1 MKMNLSKEKNQ
12 NNPKITVGIPV
23 FNGEKSIRRALD
35 SVLSQ
40 TFLDFELVISDNAS
54 TDSTP
59 LICQEYKRN
68 DKRINLNLIITCA
81 RSLESETKNEI
92 SKILDELGDQEPEIL
107 NVGMRGI
114 LMANT
119 IIEPSKIIDYVK
131 NKMIEEPWL
140 IRYCLRIIP
149 IQMITETEIDKIK
162 QNVIK
167 LKDTIQ
173 KNDSYRIT
181 IEKRNTDIS
190 STEIITEIAKIFP
203 NKVSLN
209 QPDWIVLIEIL
220 GNDTGISILKDDELF
235 SLDKAKRMSD

>member
-1 MKMNLSKEKNQ
+1 
-12 NNPKITVGIPV
+12 
-23 FNGEKSIRRALD
+23 
-35 SVLSQ
+35 
-40 TFLDFELVISDNAS
+40 
-54 TDSTP
+54 
-59 LICQEYKRN
+59 
-68 DKRINLNLIITCA
+68 LNLIITCA

-92 SKILDELGDQEPEIL
+92 SKILGELGDQEPEIL

-114 LMANT
+114 LMVNT
-119 IIEPSKIIDYVK
+119 VIEPSKIIDYVK

-190 STEIITEIAKIFP
+190 STEIITEIANIFP

>member
-1 MKMNLSKEKNQ
+1 
-12 NNPKITVGIPV
+12 
-23 FNGEKSIRRALD
+23 
-35 SVLSQ
+35 
-40 TFLDFELVISDNAS
+40 
-54 TDSTP
+54 
-59 LICQEYKRN
+59 
-68 DKRINLNLIITCA
+68 LNLIITCA
-81 RSLESETKNEI
+81 RNLESETKNEI
-92 SKILDELGDQEPEIL
+92 RKILDELGDQEPEIL

-114 LMANT
+114 LMVNT

-181 IEKRNTDIS
+181 IEKRNTSIS
-190 STEIITEIAKIFP
+190 SNEIITEIAKIFP

-220 GNDTGISILKDDELF
+220 GNDTGISILKNDGMF

>member
-1 MKMNLSKEKNQ
+1 
-12 NNPKITVGIPV
+12 
-23 FNGEKSIRRALD
+23 
-35 SVLSQ
+35 
-40 TFLDFELVISDNAS
+40 
-54 TDSTP
+54 
-59 LICQEYKRN
+59 
-68 DKRINLNLIITCA
+68 LNLIITCA

-119 IIEPSKIIDYVK
+119 VIEPSKIIDYVK

-190 STEIITEIAKIFP
+190 STEIITEIANIFP

-220 GNDTGISILKDDELF
+220 GNDTGISILKDGELF

>member
-1 MKMNLSKEKNQ
+1 M
-12 NNPKITVGIPV
+12 
-23 FNGEKSIRRALD
+23 
-35 SVLSQ
+35 
-40 TFLDFELVISDNAS
+40 
-54 TDSTP
+54 
-59 LICQEYKRN
+59 
-68 DKRINLNLIITCA
+68 NLIITCA

-92 SKILDELGDQEPEIL
+92 NKILDELGDQEPEIL

-114 LMANT
+114 LMVNT

-149 IQMITETEIDKIK
+149 IQRITDTEIDKIK
-162 QNVIK
+162 QTVIE

-181 IEKRNTDIS
+181 IEKRNTSIS
-190 STEIITEIAKIFP
+190 SSEIITEVAEIFP

-220 GNDTGISILKDDELF
+220 GNETGISILKNDELF

>member
-1 MKMNLSKEKNQ
+1 M
-12 NNPKITVGIPV
+12 
-23 FNGEKSIRRALD
+23 
-35 SVLSQ
+35 
-40 TFLDFELVISDNAS
+40 
-54 TDSTP
+54 
-59 LICQEYKRN
+59 
-68 DKRINLNLIITCA
+68 NLIITCA
-81 RSLESETKNEI
+81 RNLESETKNEI
-92 SKILDELGDQEPEIL
+92 RKILDELGDQEPEIL

-114 LMANT
+114 LMVNT

-181 IEKRNTDIS
+181 IEKRNTSIS
-190 STEIITEIAKIFP
+190 SNEIITEIAKIFP

-209 QPDWIVLIEIL
+209 QPDWIILIEIL
-220 GNDTGISILKDDELF
+220 GNETGISILKNDGMF

>member
-1 MKMNLSKEKNQ
+1 M
-12 NNPKITVGIPV
+12 
-23 FNGEKSIRRALD
+23 
-35 SVLSQ
+35 
-40 TFLDFELVISDNAS
+40 
-54 TDSTP
+54 
-59 LICQEYKRN
+59 
-68 DKRINLNLIITCA
+68 NLIITCA

-114 LMANT
+114 LMVNT
-119 IIEPSKIIDYVK
+119 VIEPSKIIDYVK

-149 IQMITETEIDKIK
+149 IQIITETEIDKIK

-181 IEKRNTDIS
+181 IEKRNTSIS
-190 STEIITEIAKIFP
+190 SNEIITEIAKIFP

-209 QPDWIVLIEIL
+209 QPDWIILIEIL
-220 GNDTGISILKDDELF
+220 GNETGISILKNGEMF

>member
-1 MKMNLSKEKNQ
+1 
-12 NNPKITVGIPV
+12 
-23 FNGEKSIRRALD
+23 
-35 SVLSQ
+35 
-40 TFLDFELVISDNAS
+40 
-54 TDSTP
+54 
-59 LICQEYKRN
+59 
-68 DKRINLNLIITCA
+68 LNLIITCA

-92 SKILDELGDQEPEIL
+92 KKILGELGDQEPEIL

-114 LMANT
+114 MMDET
-119 IIEPSKIIDYVK
+119 IIEPSKIIDCVK
-131 NKMIEEPWL
+131 NKIIDEPWS
-140 IRYCLRIIP
+140 IRYCLRLIP
-149 IQMITETEIDKIK
+149 IQRITDTEIDKIK

-167 LKDTIQ
+167 LKDAIQ

-209 QPDWIVLIEIL
+209 QPDWIILIEIL
-220 GNDTGISILKDDELF
+220 GNETGISILKNDEMF

>member
-1 MKMNLSKEKNQ
+1 M
-12 NNPKITVGIPV
+12 
-23 FNGEKSIRRALD
+23 
-35 SVLSQ
+35 
-40 TFLDFELVISDNAS
+40 
-54 TDSTP
+54 
-59 LICQEYKRN
+59 
-68 DKRINLNLIITCA
+68 NLIITCA

-114 LMANT
+114 LMVNT

-131 NKMIEEPWL
+131 NKIIEEPWL

-181 IEKRNTDIS
+181 IEKRNTSIS
-190 STEIITEIAKIFP
+190 SNEIITEIAKIFP

-209 QPDWIVLIEIL
+209 QPDWIILIEIL
-220 GNDTGISILKDDELF
+220 GNETGISILKNDEMC

>member
-1 MKMNLSKEKNQ
+1 M
-12 NNPKITVGIPV
+12 
-23 FNGEKSIRRALD
+23 
-35 SVLSQ
+35 
-40 TFLDFELVISDNAS
+40 
-54 TDSTP
+54 
-59 LICQEYKRN
+59 
-68 DKRINLNLIITCA
+68 NLIITCA

-92 SKILDELGDQEPEIL
+92 SEILDELGDQEPEIL

-114 LMANT
+114 LMVNT
-119 IIEPSKIIDYVK
+119 VIEPSKIIDYVK

-149 IQMITETEIDKIK
+149 IQTITETEIDKIK
-162 QNVIK
+162 QNVTK

-235 SLDKAKRMSD
+235 SLDKVKRMSD

>member
-1 MKMNLSKEKNQ
+1 M
-12 NNPKITVGIPV
+12 
-23 FNGEKSIRRALD
+23 
-35 SVLSQ
+35 
-40 TFLDFELVISDNAS
+40 
-54 TDSTP
+54 
-59 LICQEYKRN
+59 
-68 DKRINLNLIITCA
+68 NLIITCA
-81 RSLESETKNEI
+81 RNLEPETKKEI
-92 SKILDELGDQEPEIL
+92 KKILGELDEQEPEIL

-114 LMANT
+114 LAVNT
-119 IIEPSKIIDYVK
+119 IIKPSKIIDWVK
-131 NKMIEEPWL
+131 NKIIEEPWL

-149 IQMITETEIDKIK
+149 IQTITETEIDKIK
-162 QNVIK
+162 QNVTK

-181 IEKRNTDIS
+181 IEKRNTSIS
-190 STEIITEIAKIFP
+190 SNEIITEIAKIFP

>member
-1 MKMNLSKEKNQ
+1 
-12 NNPKITVGIPV
+12 
-23 FNGEKSIRRALD
+23 
-35 SVLSQ
+35 
-40 TFLDFELVISDNAS
+40 
-54 TDSTP
+54 
-59 LICQEYKRN
+59 
-68 DKRINLNLIITCA
+68 LNLIVTCA
-81 RSLESETKNEI
+81 RNLESETKNEI
-92 SKILDELGDQEPEIL
+92 KKILDELGAQEPEIL

-114 LMANT
+114 LMVNT
-119 IIEPSKIIDYVK
+119 IIEPSKIVEWVK
-131 NKMIEEPWL
+131 NKIIEEPWL

-149 IQMITETEIDKIK
+149 IQMLTETEIDKIK

>member
-1 MKMNLSKEKNQ
+1 M
-12 NNPKITVGIPV
+12 
-23 FNGEKSIRRALD
+23 
-35 SVLSQ
+35 
-40 TFLDFELVISDNAS
+40 
-54 TDSTP
+54 
-59 LICQEYKRN
+59 
-68 DKRINLNLIITCA
+68 NLIITCA

-114 LMANT
+114 LMVKT
-119 IIEPSKIIDYVK
+119 VIEPSKIIDYVK

-181 IEKRNTDIS
+181 IEKRNTSIS
-190 STEIITEIAKIFP
+190 SNEIITEIAKIFP

-209 QPDWIVLIEIL
+209 QPDWIILIEIL
-220 GNDTGISILKDDELF
+220 GNETGISILKNDEMF

>member
-1 MKMNLSKEKNQ
+1 
-12 NNPKITVGIPV
+12 
-23 FNGEKSIRRALD
+23 
-35 SVLSQ
+35 
-40 TFLDFELVISDNAS
+40 
-54 TDSTP
+54 
-59 LICQEYKRN
+59 
-68 DKRINLNLIITCA
+68 LNLIVTCA
-81 RSLESETKNEI
+81 RNLESETKNEI
-92 SKILDELGDQEPEIL
+92 KKILGELGDQEPEIL

-114 LMANT
+114 LMVNT

-140 IRYCLRIIP
+140 IRYCLRIVP

-181 IEKRNTDIS
+181 IEKRNTNIS
-190 STEIITEIAKIFP
+190 SNEIITEIAKIFP

-209 QPDWIVLIEIL
+209 EPDWIILIEIL
-220 GNDTGISILKDDELF
+220 GNETGISILRNDGMF